1 MRAAIYR
8 NFQGPIAIEQVPSPV
23 PGDHD
28 AVIELKACGICR
40 SDWHAWMGHDSD
52 IQLPHVPGHELSG
65 VIASVGKSVQKFRV
79 AQRVTVPFCCGC
91 GACFECMLG
100 NTHICD
106 KHSQP
111 GFTHWGGFADEVL
124 IRQADT
130 NLVALPDS
138 IDFISAA
145 SLGCRFIT
153 AFRALVDQAKLKRGE
168 WIAIHGCGGVGL
180 SAVMIA
186 KALGAQIIAIDIQP
200 SRLESARQF
209 GADFLLDPSKVDPV
223 AAIGEITR
231 RGAHVSI
238 DALGHRTT
246 CVNSI
251 ECLAKRGRHVQVG
264 LMLAEDSHPAI
275 PMANVIAKE
284 LEIYGS
290 HGMQTTH
297 YPRIFE
303 MIESGAI
310 HPQRLVTNTVGLDQG
325 AQLLTQF
332 AEFPNPGMTIID
344 FSLEQAYR
352 APVSL

>member
-1 MRAAIYR
+1 MRAAIFR
-8 NFQGPIAIEQVPSPV
+8 NFQGPIAIEQVPSPI

-40 SDWHAWMGHDSD
+40 SDWHAWMGHDTD

-65 VIASVGKSVQKFRV
+65 VIASVGKSVRQFRV
-79 AQRVTVPFCCGC
+79 GQRVTVPFCCGC
-91 GACFECMLG
+91 GACFECKLG

-106 KHSQP
+106 QHSQP

-124 IRQADT
+124 IRCADT
-130 NLVALPDS
+130 NLVALPES

-153 AFRALVDQAKLKRGE
+153 AFRALVDQAKLKPGE

-209 GADFLLDPSKVDPV
+209 GADFLLNPSKVDPIE
-223 AAIGEITR
+223 AIGEITR

-246 CVNSI
+246 CANSI

-275 PMANVIAKE
+275 PMASVIAKE

-297 YPRIFE
+297 YPRIFD

-310 HPQRLVTNTVGLDQG
+310 HPQQLVTNTVGLHHG

-332 AEFPNPGMTIID
+332 AEFPNSGMTIID
-344 FSLEQAYR
+344 FSL
-352 APVSL
+352 